1 MRGHFQISGSRSQL
15 VFSKNYLKY
24 IYIFSRWLNSFF
36 FTLLQRSKVLHR
48 KEVIKLILNSS
59 HDFDIKC
66 AKPEFGGGGVNKKT
80 TMALLISKKPE
91 FNILIFDFFPL
102 FFGCGT
108 QRHLGN

>member
-1 MRGHFQISGSRSQL
+1 M
-15 VFSKNYLKY
+15 
-24 IYIFSRWLNSFF
+24 
-36 FTLLQRSKVLHR
+36 LHR

-66 AKPEFGGGGVNKKT
+66 AKPEFGGGGGVNKKT

-102 FFGCGT
+102 FFGCRT